1 MEMTETEKF
10 IEQPKQTATPGI
22 TIQQALD
29 ALKTWATTEKKSLLL
44 VIGTEPIISIGDPLG
59 QTLIIETIA
68 HNTRRQFGLV
78 LK

>member
-1 MEMTETEKF
+1 MDEKTQ
-10 IEQPKQTATPGI
+10 EQEQIVPGI

-29 ALKTWATTEKKSLLL
+29 ALKAWATTEKKSLLL
-44 VIGTEPIISIGDPLG
+44 VIGTEPVISIGDPLG

-68 HNTRRQFGLV
+68 HNTRRQFGLA